1 MTILSHHISARFA
14 RILVLQTMEFVSV
27 DQSEFQKLEIGLKK
41 LMLKDSK
48 EGVSVMQKRV
58 RYNWLRIIVISIIV
72 VSLIYG
78 IFIVK
83 NMSKLLSEN
92 SELKKQNTELTKQKK
107 SLENELKNVN
117 KPEYIEEQA
126 KLQLKLIKPGETL
139 FILGEENALPGYEEK
154 QNKEKDN

>member
-1 MTILSHHISARFA
+1 
-14 RILVLQTMEFVSV
+14 
-27 DQSEFQKLEIGLKK
+27 
-41 LMLKDSK
+41 
-48 EGVSVMQKRV
+48 MQKRV

-78 IFIVK
+78 IFIIK

-154 QNKEKDN
+154 QNKDKDN

>member
-1 MTILSHHISARFA
+1 
-14 RILVLQTMEFVSV
+14 
-27 DQSEFQKLEIGLKK
+27 
-41 LMLKDSK
+41 
-48 EGVSVMQKRV
+48 MQKRV

-83 NMSKLLSEN
+83 DMAKLLSEN
-92 SELKKQNTELTKQKK
+92 SELKQQNAELTKQKK
-107 SLENELKNVN
+107 SLEKELKNVN

-139 FILGEENALPGYEEK
+139 FIVGDDDSQPNDKEN
-154 QNKEKDN
+154 QDKDKDQ

>member
-1 MTILSHHISARFA
+1 
-14 RILVLQTMEFVSV
+14 
-27 DQSEFQKLEIGLKK
+27 
-41 LMLKDSK
+41 
-48 EGVSVMQKRV
+48 MQKRV

-92 SELKKQNTELTKQKK
+92 SELTKQKK

>member
-1 MTILSHHISARFA
+1 
-14 RILVLQTMEFVSV
+14 
-27 DQSEFQKLEIGLKK
+27 
-41 LMLKDSK
+41 
-48 EGVSVMQKRV
+48 MQKRV

-139 FILGEENALPGYEEK
+139 FILGEENALPGTEEK
-154 QNKEKDN
+154 QNKGKDN